1 MNVKEQ
7 QEKLIEQLADALNK
21 YDGINADINYVAEE
35 GKGTII
41 FYVENMEHLRQFC
54 TDVKDALSAVFVIS
68 YLYYDDTETDKLGF
82 ALETKCRNSKVF
94 EESVNNL
101 INAIKKVT
109 EK

>member
-7 QEKLIEQLADALNK
+7 QEKLIEQLAEALNK
-21 YDGINADINYVAEE
+21 YDGIDSDINYVIEE
-35 GKGTII
+35 GRGTII
-41 FYVENMEHLRQFC
+41 FYVKNMECLKQFC
-54 TDVKDALSAVFVIS
+54 SDVKDALNVAFAIAYS
-68 YLYYDDTETDKLGF
+68 YYDDIKDDKLGF
-82 ALETKCRNSKVF
+82 ALHVRCRRPKIF

>member
-1 MNVKEQ
+1 MDVKEQ

-21 YDGINADINYVAEE
+21 YDSIDADINYVAEE

-41 FYVENMEHLRQFC
+41 FYVKTMECLKNFC
-54 TDVKDALSAVFVIS
+54 NVVKDALSAVFVIS

-82 ALETKCRNSKVF
+82 ALETKCRNPKVF